1 VEGYG
6 QLEMAGI
13 HRKRQE
19 QIGIDRNKQL
29 YTTTAEIQTLREIL
43 GYRIQCHHG
52 LKQRKVYGNFRN

>member
-1 VEGYG
+1 
-6 QLEMAGI
+6 MAGI

-52 LKQRKVYGNFRN
+52 LKQRKVYGNVRN